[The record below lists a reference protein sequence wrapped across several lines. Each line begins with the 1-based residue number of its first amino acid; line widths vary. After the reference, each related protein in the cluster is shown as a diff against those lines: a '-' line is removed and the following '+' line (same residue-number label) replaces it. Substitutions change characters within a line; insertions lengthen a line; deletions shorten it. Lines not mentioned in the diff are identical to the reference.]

1 MTRLSKILRILM
13 IICVS
18 ALTTALMQPVFA
30 VETYWNT
37 VDRLNRRT
45 CPSTKCGIVGRKFF
59 REGATVYEIRNGWAR
74 ITPPYNASC
83 RNGYSEYVDKGNNA
97 CDASNGIQDGK
108 FSEWVALKYLSKDR
122 PTDPAESEIG
132 LAKVIGDSDD
142 FQIYRDVFLKAAI
155 RLIDQ
160 GVCEEKDFKEVA
172 GFTKSTIYRDQPIYF
187 TYCGGLH
194 KRNKVHLNVQ
204 NGKIFR

>member
-1 MTRLSKILRILM
+1 M
-13 IICVS
+13 
-18 ALTTALMQPVFA
+18 
-30 VETYWNT
+30 
-37 VDRLNRRT
+37 
-45 CPSTKCGIVGRKFF
+45 
-59 REGATVYEIRNGWAR
+59 
-74 ITPPYNASC
+74 
-83 RNGYSEYVDKGNNA
+83 
-97 CDASNGIQDGK
+97 
-108 FSEWVALKYLSKDR
+108 KYLSKDR

-187 TYCGGLH
+187 TYCGGLL

-204 NGKIFR
+204 NEKIFR